1 MKSIINFYLLLT
13 TLLLTLFIYAP
24 VLAEEQKKEAPEEA
38 VPSLKITEEKVNLPL
53 KSTLILAL
61 KNNLDIKFTSLNPK
75 ASETDILREQGA
87 FDTTFTSQLIKRQ
100 ERKQTGFFLM
110 GAGDTT
116 NFQNTSDLETGLQKK
131 FTAGTLAELKLINT
145 KSETDNDFAG
155 LDPEYSGEV
164 ELSLTQPLLKDF
176 GISIGESQI
185 RIAKLNFESSEN
197 EFKQNVMDIL
207 YQVEAHYWDLMFRI
221 EDLISKRKSLQSA
234 EDLEREFKIKI
245 EAGALAPIEIYQAK
259 AEVALRKQDVIVA
272 ESLVK
277 RSEDELKAGL
287 NLYEDE
293 TYWNVSLIPTDK
305 PEIVIIDDNLPEII
319 ATALEKRPDFKQ
331 AKLNL
336 KASNIEV
343 KYTKNQTLPRIDF
356 VGSVGTTGLAGRPQ
370 ASSPFGGP
378 SLEPSPWDGH
388 WDDVYD
394 SMADGDYYKYSVG
407 VKIEFPLEN
416 RLAKS
421 QYNRAKIQK
430 MQSITNIKNTENIII
445 NEVRDAVRKLNTTKK
460 VIDSAVASLRLS
472 KEKLNAEEKKY
483 DVGMSTTHDVLEF
496 QDDLADAESTLA
508 FAQTE
513 HQKAAANLARTKGV
527 LLEEKGLSL

>member
-1 MKSIINFYLLLT
+1 MKPIINFILLLT
-13 TLLLTLFIYAP
+13 TLLLTLPIDAS
-24 VLAEEQKKEAPEEA
+24 VLAEEQKKEVQEEA
-38 VPSLKITEEKVNLPL
+38 VPSLTIKEEKVNLPL

-75 ASETDILREQGA
+75 AAETDILREQGS
-87 FDTTFTSQLIKRQ
+87 FDTTFTSEFIKRQ

-116 NFQNTSDLETGLQKK
+116 NFQNTSDFGGGLQKK

-185 RIAKLNFESSEN
+185 KIAKLNFESSEN

-207 YQVEAHYWDLMFRI
+207 YQVEANYWNLMFRI
-221 EDLISKRKSLQSA
+221 EDLISKKKSLESA
-234 EDLEREFKIKI
+234 EDLEKEFRIKI

-259 AEVALRKQDVIVA
+259 AEVALRSEKVIVA
-272 ESLVK
+272 EAQVK
-277 RSEDELKAGL
+277 RAEDELKLNL

-293 TYWNVSLIPTDK
+293 TYWNVSIIPTDK
-305 PEIVIIDDNLPEII
+305 PYIVTIDDNLPEII

-331 AKLNL
+331 AKLSL
-336 KASNIEV
+336 QSSNIQE

-370 ASSPFGGP
+370 ETGGMFGGQG
-378 SLEPSPWDGH
+378 EPSPWDGH
-388 WDDVYD
+388 WDDVYN
-394 SMADGDYYKYSVG
+394 SMTDGDYYKYSVG

-445 NEVRDAVRKLNTTKK
+445 NEVRDAVRKLITTKK

-472 KEKLNAEEKKY
+472 KEKLKAEEKKFE
-483 DVGMSTTHDVLEF
+483 VGMSTTHDVLEF
-496 QDDLADAESTLA
+496 QDDLADAESVLA

-513 HQKAAANLARTKGV
+513 HAKAAANLARTKGM

>member
-1 MKSIINFYLLLT
+1 
-13 TLLLTLFIYAP
+13 
-24 VLAEEQKKEAPEEA
+24 
-38 VPSLKITEEKVNLPL
+38 
-53 KSTLILAL
+53 
-61 KNNLDIKFTSLNPK
+61 
-75 ASETDILREQGA
+75 
-87 FDTTFTSQLIKRQ
+87 
-100 ERKQTGFFLM
+100 
-110 GAGDTT
+110 
-116 NFQNTSDLETGLQKK
+116 
-131 FTAGTLAELKLINT
+131 
-145 KSETDNDFAG
+145 
-155 LDPEYSGEV
+155 
-164 ELSLTQPLLKDF
+164 
-176 GISIGESQI
+176 
-185 RIAKLNFESSEN
+185 
-197 EFKQNVMDIL
+197 
-207 YQVEAHYWDLMFRI
+207 MFRI
-221 EDLISKRKSLQSA
+221 EDLSSKRKSLQSA

-305 PEIVIIDDNLPEII
+305 PEIGIIDDNLPEII
-319 ATALEKRPDFKQ
+319 AVALEKRPDFKQ

-336 KASNIEV
+336 QASNIEV

-370 ASSPFGGP
+370 DSGGMFGGEG
-378 SLEPSPWDGH
+378 EPSPWDGH
-388 WDDVYD
+388 WDDVYN
-394 SMADGDYYKYSVG
+394 SMTDGDYYKYSVG

-421 QYNRAKIQK
+421 QYSRAKIQK

-445 NEVRDAVRKLNTTKK
+445 KEVRDAVRKFNTTKE
-460 VIDSAVASLRLS
+460 VIASATASLRLTN
-472 KEKLNAEEKKY
+472 EKLKAEEKKY
-483 DVGMSTTHDVLEF
+483 EVGMSTTHDVLEF

>member
-1 MKSIINFYLLLT
+1 MRRTINLYLLLT
-13 TLLLTLFIYAP
+13 TLLLILTIYSP
-24 VLAEEQKKEAPEEA
+24 LLAVEQKKEAPEEA
-38 VPSLKITEEKVNLPL
+38 VPSLTITEDKVNLSL

-116 NFQNTSDLETGLQKK
+116 SFTDTVDFEGGLQKK
-131 FTAGTLAELKLINT
+131 FTAGTLAELKLAGGE
-145 KSETDNDFAG
+145 SQTDNDFAG
-155 LDPEYSGEV
+155 LEPEYSGEV

-221 EDLISKRKSLQSA
+221 EDLSSKRKSLQSA

-305 PEIVIIDDNLPEII
+305 PEIGIIDDNLLEII

-336 KASNIEV
+336 QASNIEV

-370 ASSPFGGP
+370 DSGGMFGGEG
-378 SLEPSPWDGH
+378 EPSPWDGH
-388 WDDVYD
+388 WDDVYN
-394 SMADGDYYKYSVG
+394 SMTDGDYYKYSVG

-421 QYNRAKIQK
+421 QYSRAKIQK

-445 NEVRDAVRKLNTTKK
+445 KEVRDAVRKFNTTKE
-460 VIDSAVASLRLS
+460 VIASATASLRLTN
-472 KEKLNAEEKKY
+472 EKLKAEEKKY
-483 DVGMSTTHDVLEF
+483 EVGMSTTHDVLEF
-496 QDDLADAESTLA
+496 QDDLAEAESTLA

-513 HQKAAANLARTKGV
+513 HAKAAANLARTKGV

>member
-1 MKSIINFYLLLT
+1 
-13 TLLLTLFIYAP
+13 
-24 VLAEEQKKEAPEEA
+24 
-38 VPSLKITEEKVNLPL
+38 
-53 KSTLILAL
+53 
-61 KNNLDIKFTSLNPK
+61 
-75 ASETDILREQGA
+75 
-87 FDTTFTSQLIKRQ
+87 
-100 ERKQTGFFLM
+100 
-110 GAGDTT
+110 
-116 NFQNTSDLETGLQKK
+116 
-131 FTAGTLAELKLINT
+131 
-145 KSETDNDFAG
+145 
-155 LDPEYSGEV
+155 
-164 ELSLTQPLLKDF
+164 
-176 GISIGESQI
+176 
-185 RIAKLNFESSEN
+185 
-197 EFKQNVMDIL
+197 MDIL

-221 EDLISKRKSLQSA
+221 EDLSSKRKSLQSA

-305 PEIVIIDDNLPEII
+305 PEIGIIDDNLLEII

-336 KASNIEV
+336 QASNIEV

-370 ASSPFGGP
+370 EAGFGGP
-378 SLEPSPWDGH
+378 VSSELSPWDGH
-388 WDDVYD
+388 WNDVYD
-394 SMADGDYYKYSVG
+394 SMTDGDYYKYSVG

-421 QYNRAKIQK
+421 QYSRAKIQK

-445 NEVRDAVRKLNTTKK
+445 KEVRDAVRKFNTTKE
-460 VIDSAVASLRLS
+460 VIASATASLRLTN
-472 KEKLNAEEKKY
+472 EKLKAEEKKY
-483 DVGMSTTHDVLEF
+483 EVGMSTTHDVLEF
-496 QDDLADAESTLA
+496 QDDLAKAESTLA

-513 HQKAAANLARTKGV
+513 HAKAAANLARTKGV